1 MQTLAQQT
9 SSAPSELLQPSQ
21 PQPLPALLPLG
32 KPGQTGRALQNSQST
47 LTGDMLTQV
56 MLPQLLL
63 RGQSSGT
70 SLQIL
75 QLSFAQPNP
84 HPPQKRDHVG
94 VFWNTLPDL
103 GCVCGKGGWSICGK
117 APDSLHAL
125 PPTAAQLE

>member
-84 HPPQKRDHVG
+84 HPPQK
-94 VFWNTLPDL
+94 
-103 GCVCGKGGWSICGK
+103 
-117 APDSLHAL
+117 
-125 PPTAAQLE
+125 